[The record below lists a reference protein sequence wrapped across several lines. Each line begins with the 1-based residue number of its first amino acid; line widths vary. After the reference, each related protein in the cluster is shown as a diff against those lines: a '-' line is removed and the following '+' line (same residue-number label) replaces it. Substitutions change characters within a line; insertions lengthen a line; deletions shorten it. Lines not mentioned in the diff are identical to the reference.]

1 MQQSCLPLDILFSKQ
16 PMQSVCNNQQ
26 SICPCC
32 RRLPITKIRVLPLS
46 MSILEEAGRLRD
58 KDNEI
63 LSINNNGVSY
73 LACRAQANS
82 IALSNGTSKRAFAAD
97 HSISRSYQTGRWA
110 AEESSYT
117 DKLVSI
123 SHWAVLKKLW
133 TLTATQ
139 ILLALYAL
147 SFEQIKSF
155 DAGLLPLPHGIKL
168 NDFLCDLLSC
178 RTSRLTKKLKNA
190 KLSARCYR
198 SWASGHT
205 TGAFQSYNNVG
216 GDIQR
221 AQTLFCKT
229 ITPEWVR
236 MELQFNISRM
246 WRTHLANFW

>member
-1 MQQSCLPLDILFSKQ
+1 MILIHQMQQSCLPLDILFSKQ

-63 LSINNNGVSY
+63 LSINNNGVSS

-123 SHWAVLKKLW
+123 SH
-133 TLTATQ
+133 
-139 ILLALYAL
+139 
-147 SFEQIKSF
+147 
-155 DAGLLPLPHGIKL
+155 
-168 NDFLCDLLSC
+168 
-178 RTSRLTKKLKNA
+178 
-190 KLSARCYR
+190 
-198 SWASGHT
+198 
-205 TGAFQSYNNVG
+205 
-216 GDIQR
+216 
-221 AQTLFCKT
+221 
-229 ITPEWVR
+229 
-236 MELQFNISRM
+236 
-246 WRTHLANFW
+246 